1 MCLGTASAGR
11 CLECVCVPTN
21 EAALSMNEFTTTNFK
36 GGFWTMLSWGNTQ
49 RCFAW
54 AGLALISSLLGGCAG
69 GVLPSSGPASARVFK
84 DSVETIGN
92 PNSVVGYVVVNLR
105 PEIVSLLNSE
115 DGGRLFSNMRGRG
128 KTSVALGVGDVVSIT
143 IYEAQRGGLFTSTEG
158 NAAPGNAVEIPRQQV
173 DLAGNITVPYAGA
186 IKAAGRSPQDLQ
198 LEIKNKLSGRA
209 IDPQVIV
216 SVADRISNSISVLGE
231 VNTPSRIPI
240 EPGGIQLLPALAK
253 AGGTKAP
260 AFESL
265 ISIQRDGRIDSAL
278 LVAVNE
284 RPDNNIQLRPGDV
297 VTVTRRPRYFLAFGA
312 TGQTTTLGPLDRRF
326 PFDSYR
332 MSLGDSL
339 AKAGGLQDD
348 RAQAAAVFL
357 YRFESRKALER
368 MGVDVSQHPGPL
380 VPTVYRADLE
390 DPSGYFLISDF
401 IMRDRDMIYVSNAP
415 SVDFLKFIT
424 LIRSVPQTV
433 SDYRAAVQ

>member
-1 MCLGTASAGR
+1 
-11 CLECVCVPTN
+11 
-21 EAALSMNEFTTTNFK
+21 MNTSTPINSK
-36 GGFWTMLSWGNTQ
+36 GGLRITLSSNCA
-49 RCFAW
+49 RPRPVL
-54 AGLALISSLLGGCAG
+54 AGLAFASLLLGGCAG
-69 GVLPSSGPASARVFK
+69 GVLPSSGPPSARVFK
-84 DSVETIGN
+84 ESVDTVGN
-92 PNSVVGYVVVNLR
+92 PNSTVGYVVVNLR
-105 PEIVSLLNSE
+105 PEVVTHLNSE
-115 DGGRLFSNMRGRG
+115 DGGRLFSNMRGRA
-128 KTSVALGVGDVVSIT
+128 KTSVALGIGDVVSIT

-158 NAAPGNAVEIPRQQV
+158 NAAPGNAVELPRQQV

-186 IKAAGRSPQDLQ
+186 IKAAGRSPQDVQ
-198 LEIKNKLSGRA
+198 LEIKSKLSGRA
-209 IDPQVIV
+209 IDPQVLV

-231 VNTPSRIPI
+231 VNTPARIPI
-240 EPGGIQLLPALAK
+240 EPGGIQLLPALAR

-265 ISIQRDGRIDSAL
+265 ISIQREGKIDSAL

-332 MSLGDSL
+332 MSLGDAL

-357 YRFESRKALER
+357 YRFESRQALER
-368 MGVDVSQHPGPL
+368 MGVDVSLHPGPL

-433 SDYRAAVQ
+433 SDYRVAAEARF

>member
-1 MCLGTASAGR
+1 MT
-11 CLECVCVPTN
+11 EF
-21 EAALSMNEFTTTNFK
+21 ALSNSK
-36 GGFWTMLSWGNTQ
+36 GGFQLTLSFC
-49 RCFAW
+49 R
-54 AGLALISSLLGGCAG
+54 AGRRSAVVGFVAAAFLLGGCAG
-69 GVLPSSGPASARVFK
+69 GVLPSSGPPSARVFK
-84 DSVETIGN
+84 DSVDTVGD
-92 PNSVVGYVVVNLR
+92 PNSAVGYVVVNLR
-105 PEIVSLLNSE
+105 PEVVAQLNSE
-115 DGGRLFSNMRGRG
+115 DGGRLFSNMRSRVR
-128 KTSVALGVGDVVSIT
+128 TSVALGIGDVISVT
-143 IYEAQRGGLFTSTEG
+143 IYEAQRGGLFTSNEG
-158 NAAPGNAVEIPRQQV
+158 NAAPGNAVELPRQQV

-186 IKAAGRSPQDLQ
+186 IKAAGRSPQDVQ
-198 LEIKNKLSGRA
+198 AEIKTRLSGRA

-231 VNTPSRIPI
+231 VNTPARIPI
-240 EPGGIQLLPALAK
+240 EPGGIQLLPAIAK
-253 AGGTKAP
+253 AGGTKFP

-265 ISIQRDGRIDSAL
+265 ISIQRDGKIDSAL

-357 YRFESRKALER
+357 YRFESRQALER
-368 MGVDVSQHPGPL
+368 MGVDVSQHAGPL

-433 SDYRAAVQ
+433 SDYRVAVQSRF